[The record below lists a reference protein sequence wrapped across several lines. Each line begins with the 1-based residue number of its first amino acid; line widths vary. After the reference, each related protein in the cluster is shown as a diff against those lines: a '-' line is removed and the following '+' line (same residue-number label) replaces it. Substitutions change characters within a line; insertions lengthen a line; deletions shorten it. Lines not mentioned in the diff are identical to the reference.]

1 MQLQTSTSAVTKIK
15 PTKTIRL
22 ALNNKE
28 TDRKKEVSKTDTT
41 NCCQMDDK
49 VEDLIY
55 PQLMTARFPIIKI
68 GSQLNAAC
76 ILCLLA
82 PTQLNTF
89 TYYHRRF
96 PFQQNYRKQ
105 WNSSSKRVTH
115 LFTCGLFSQVWLIF
129 WSLTNYFKCHLFYQV
144 WHISLN
150 VTYL

>member
-55 PQLMTARFPIIKI
+55 PQLKTARFPIIKI
-68 GSQLNAAC
+68 GS
-76 ILCLLA
+76 
-82 PTQLNTF
+82 
-89 TYYHRRF
+89 
-96 PFQQNYRKQ
+96 
-105 WNSSSKRVTH
+105 
-115 LFTCGLFSQVWLIF
+115 
-129 WSLTNYFKCHLFYQV
+129 
-144 WHISLN
+144 
-150 VTYL
+150 